1 VDYDNAGDVLDMD
14 QDDKTFTIFD
24 ELGYIV
30 PEKLA
35 DLTLE
40 EVTKIIKDEAEKTHN
55 VIEKKTEELR
65 RLRFYLD
72 ALEHDLRT
80 VWLLYQDDRAPERR
94 VLG

>member
-1 VDYDNAGDVLDMD
+1 MSQN
-14 QDDKTFTIFD
+14 TIIFD

-35 DLTLE
+35 DLTLQ
-40 EVTKIIKDEAEKTHN
+40 EVTKIIETEAEKTHN
-55 VIEKKTEELR
+55 IIEKKAEELR

-72 ALEHDLRT
+72 ALEYDLRT